1 MRDIPTLDNPG
12 FGTTASSVQVLA
24 ANDIV
29 ISYDDPDIYLR
40 PSPNINNKYLSPTGD
55 LYKRPGSP

>member
-12 FGTTASSVQVLA
+12 FSTTVSSVQVLA
-24 ANDIV
+24 ADD
-29 ISYDDPDIYLR
+29 ISYDPGIYLR
-40 PSPNINNKYLSPTGD
+40 PSLNVNDKYLSPTGD